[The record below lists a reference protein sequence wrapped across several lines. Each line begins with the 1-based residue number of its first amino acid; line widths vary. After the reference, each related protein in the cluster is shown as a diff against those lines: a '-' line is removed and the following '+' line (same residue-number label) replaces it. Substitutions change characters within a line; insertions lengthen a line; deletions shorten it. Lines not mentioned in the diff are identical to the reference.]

1 MAQSEHLPIYK
12 ASCDF
17 SLYVEQLVHG
27 FSRYH
32 KYSLGTE
39 LREGA
44 RWVLRLVV
52 RANGRCDK
60 VPVLLEIRE
69 RCEDLKVLLRLGHDA
84 KALPNFRAFE
94 HAITQ
99 VVGIAKQNEGWL
111 KYYRQPMGL
120 GQNRRAASAETASPG
135 VP

>member
-1 MAQSEHLPIYK
+1 MAQSEHRAIYK

-32 KYSLGTE
+32 KYSLGAE

-52 RANGRCDK
+52 RANGRRDK

-84 KALPNFRAFE
+84 AFWRTRKQAPQPVCVGAAVG
-94 HAITQ
+94 HADPWRSRHGTLR
-99 VVGIAKQNEGWL
+99 V
-111 KYYRQPMGL
+111 
-120 GQNRRAASAETASPG
+120 RRGPA
-135 VP
+135 